1 MKKRVCAAILCFASL
16 LFGIPATA
24 SAVGMDNF
32 SRTNSYADG
41 TFSDVIPAAWYARN
55 IADAYEYGLMNG
67 VSDGKFDPDG
77 YVTMGAAAAMASRL
91 HGIYHNGIA
100 DFVQGS
106 PWYAVYVDYITEN
119 GIVEAGQFAD
129 WNANATRRDFCAI
142 MAHALPSSVFAAVGE
157 VNAIPDVQPTDRFAD
172 EIFTLYRAGILN
184 GVDSSGRF
192 DPDSYIKRSEV
203 AAVLC
208 RMVKLREPTVE
219 PSAAPSTV
227 PTPPPGVDPC
237 PEPSDEPTTEPD
249 TPTVGVSELHNDR
262 REDMEGRITGLAAYT
277 GRSNR
282 RYNENC
288 AEYEKY
294 EKVDGAYVVYLTDG
308 GHSLCDLY
316 HPEVKAAFVT
326 EGAAFVDW
334 RIDDPTVA
342 SLSYGV
348 CHPVEYY
355 AGGCL
360 YVHTENMGEYLY
372 VTPLK
377 PGRTTITAS
386 TDTSE
391 YSFELL
397 VPDTTL
403 NGCAND
409 LGRSRVGTTIP
420 GCALPIDETYV
431 NLIDFD
437 DEYATFEIKVY
448 FEVPEDF
455 TGAAFTLNFGK
466 GCEPTQ
472 TVIDSGDAARTGYS
486 TTVVKVARGENAIYG
501 FSAPPAS
508 ER

>member
-1 MKKRVCAAILCFASL
+1 MKKRVCAAILCLASL

-32 SRTNSYADG
+32 SRTNGYADG
-41 TFSDVIPAAWYARN
+41 TFSDVIPAAWYAQN
-55 IADAYEYGLMNG
+55 VADVYEYGLMNG

-91 HGIYHNGIA
+91 HGIYHNGSA

-172 EIFTLYRAGILN
+172 EIFLLYRAGILN

-249 TPTVGVSELHNDR
+249 TPTVGVSELRNDR

-294 EKVDGAYVVYLTDG
+294 EKVDGAYVVYLADG

-342 SLSYGV
+342 SIGYGV
-348 CHPVEYY
+348 CHPETDD
-355 AGGCL
+355 ADAQGCC
-360 YVHTENMGEYLY
+360 LY

-386 TDTSE
+386 TDVGE
-391 YSFELL
+391 YSFDLL

-455 TGAAFTLNFGK
+455 TGAAFTLSFGK

-472 TVIDSGDAARTGYS
+472 TVIDSAAAARTGYS
-486 TTVVKVARGENAIYG
+486 TTVVKVARGEQAIYG
-501 FSAPPAS
+501 FSAPPTD
-508 ER
+508 R

>member
-1 MKKRVCAAILCFASL
+1 MKKRVFAMLLCLTALLSL
-16 LFGIPATA
+16 LPATA

-32 SRTNSYADG
+32 SRTKSYTDG
-41 TFSDVIPAAWYARN
+41 TFSDVNPAAWYAKN
-55 IADAYEYGLMNG
+55 VAEAYEYGLMNG
-67 VSDGKFDPDG
+67 VSDGRFDPDG

-91 HGIYHNGIA
+91 HGIYHTGSA

-142 MAHALPSSVFAAVGE
+142 MAHALPKSVFAAVGE
-157 VNAIPDVQPTDRFAD
+157 VSGIPDVQPTDRYAD
-172 EIFTLYRAGILN
+172 EIFALYRAKILN
-184 GVDSSGRF
+184 GVDESGRF

-208 RMVKLREPTVE
+208 RMIGLREPTVE

-249 TPTVGVSELHNDR
+249 TPTVGVSELRNENR
-262 REDMEGRITGLAAYT
+262 SDMDKRITGLTAYT

-288 AEYEKY
+288 IDYEKY

-342 SLSYGV
+342 SMSYGV
-348 CHPVEYY
+348 CH
-355 AGGCL
+355 GGDDRPLGSC
-360 YVHTENMGEYLY
+360 LY

-377 PGRTTITAS
+377 TGRTTITAS
-386 TDTSE
+386 TDMGE

-431 NLIDFD
+431 NLIDYD
-437 DEYATFEIKVY
+437 DEYATFELKVC

-466 GCEPTQ
+466 GCEPSQ
-472 TVIDSGDAARTGYS
+472 AVIYSGDAARTGYS
-486 TTVVKVARGENAIYG
+486 TTVVKVARGEQAIYG
-501 FSAPPAS
+501 LSAPPAS